1 MACTLPHRST
11 WLTIGLLATVFV
23 LMGVDV
29 ADGDGAR
36 TRAAQVEVPSEH
48 EDELNP
54 PDDVSDWRYVAL
66 ESPTDLTISLNVES
80 SDKSARLTIRRSA
93 GDTLT
98 ETETTDGSVSVQKSL
113 EPGIVYVSVT
123 SKQALT
129 YTIEF
134 SK

>member
-1 MACTLPHRST
+1 MSCNFPRRSI
-11 WLTIGLLATVFV
+11 WLAIGLLAAVFV
-23 LMGVDV
+23 LLGADV

-36 TRAAQVEVPSEH
+36 TRATQVDVPSKH
-48 EDELNP
+48 EDELSP
-54 PDDVSDWRYVAL
+54 PDDASDWRYVAL
-66 ESPTDLTISLNVES
+66 ENPTDLTISLEVES
-80 SDKSARLTIRRSA
+80 SDKSATLTIRRSS

-98 ETETTDGSVSVQKSL
+98 ETETTDGAVSVQTSL

-123 SKQALT
+123 SEDALT